1 MTSNSIGFYVFRA
14 INVAADFLNE
24 YDIRTGFEEEDKK
37 THYLLKEMLEY
48 TQKNCDFPF
57 RENEFFNDLTKKDIK
72 LQIEKYIANIT
83 QIMDCVECEK
93 CRVHG
98 TLQIFGIGFLE

>member
-1 MTSNSIGFYVFRA
+1 
-14 INVAADFLNE
+14 VAADFVHE
-24 YDIRTGFEEEDKK
+24 FDIMTGKDQEDQRA
-37 THYLLKEMLEY
+37 HSFLSEMLNY

-57 RENEFFNDLTKKDIK
+57 KEDEFFNDVTKRDIK

-98 TLQIFGIGFLE
+98 TLQIYGLGKLKSLFMEQ